1 MSVTVRVQP
10 VIVARDW
17 RATIDWISRVFEL
30 PVSAA
35 HESSQFGELLTTGE
49 KVGVVGRSVPQ
60 VSEGA
65 CVLEIEVFDLEAAL
79 ERARVNRAKVLGEA
93 QAVSGGGGR
102 QAVIQIP
109 TGVILWLWET
119 DEEAVNNA
127 ALGDGPLHFSVRR
140 RINASAEKVF
150 EAITRADQISRYFVK
165 EAKGDLRAG
174 SDVTWIWEG
183 DAVALEVTRV
193 VPNETVEFV
202 WEAYGVDYLTR
213 VRFDVVP
220 HSNKHT
226 RLTVVESGWH
236 NDARGR
242 QSAFDHAEGWTEFLL
257 HARLWIEKGMDI
269 R

>member
-1 MSVTVRVQP
+1 MGLTVRVQP

-17 RATIDWISRVFEL
+17 RATLDWLSRVFEL
-30 PVSAA
+30 PITAA
-35 HESSQFGELLTTGE
+35 HESSQFGQILTSAE
-49 KVGVVGRSVPQ
+49 RVGVVGRSVP
-60 VSEGA
+60 VGEGG
-65 CVLEIEVFDLEAAL
+65 CVLEVEVFDLEAAL
-79 ERARVNRAKVLGEA
+79 ERAQVNKAKLI
-93 QAVSGGGGR
+93 SGPEEVTSGGGR
-102 QAVIQIP
+102 QARIQIP
-109 TGVILWLWET
+109 TGVTLWLWEA
-119 DEEAVNNA
+119 DEEAEPHA
-127 ALGDGPLHFSVRR
+127 ALGDGDLHFSVRR
-140 RINASAEKVF
+140 RINAPAEKVF
-150 EAITRADQISRYFVK
+150 EAITRADQLTRYFVK
-165 EAKGDLRAG
+165 DAKGDLKSGA
-174 SDVTWIWEG
+174 DVTWIWEG

-220 HSNKHT
+220 HSNMHT

-257 HARLWIEKGMDI
+257 HARLWIEKGIDI